1 MCCVFCCPVYA
12 VFRYFRSSLVR
23 YEFFLLSSPDGMG
36 SSEMEES
43 NEWWFY
49 KCATSVYVG
58 TGHVHGVT
66 WFVWS
71 SSLLQRRLPHPGLC
85 QTNKWNDS
93 VAQQEIATG
102 EEDHRDPKNP
112 DHSTSPVLCRIMS
125 SYSQVWNPWRVEG
138 GIVTNSF
145 FTRFTYRFVSLCY
158 PLICRTDTCVK
169 YCFVSCFF
177 HRFICRFV
185 IVSNIVSTIYM
196 FEYTV
201 YIVDIELY

>member
-1 MCCVFCCPVYA
+1 MCRVFCCPVYA

-43 NEWWFY
+43 NEWWLY
-49 KCATSVYVG
+49 KCATPVYVG
-58 TGHVHGVT
+58 TGHVHEVT

-71 SSLLQRRLPHPGLC
+71 SSLLQRRLPHPGLH

-102 EEDHRDPKNP
+102 AEDHRDPKNP
-112 DHSTSPVLCRIMS
+112 DHSTSPVLCRVMS
-125 SYSQVWNPWRVEG
+125 SYGQVWNPWRVEG

-145 FTRFTYRFVSLCY
+145 FSHFTYRFVLLCY
-158 PLICRTDTCVK
+158 SLYLSDWYMRQILFRLMFCSS
-169 YCFVSCFF
+169 FQILFQL
-177 HRFICRFV
+177 FICL
-185 IVSNIVSTIYM
+185 NTQ
-196 FEYTV
+196 
-201 YIVDIELY
+201 YI